1 MVCSIERLV
10 LGCRVEEE
18 NCLPLL
24 SLNCPGSDFK
34 LWGMPFYEK
43 NSTWNSNLWKHPVC
57 AGLTLKFRIILV
69 YNASR

>member
-43 NSTWNSNLWKHPVC
+43 KQHLEFQP
-57 AGLTLKFRIILV
+57 LE
-69 YNASR
+69 ASRLCWAYFEVQNYISV